1 MRITPETVKKI
12 VAGDSKT
19 LQDLLPIIRK
29 CARAGCI
36 RARAEFLAEE
46 VQQEL
51 MILLFA
57 KIAPKFDPD
66 FHLEPI
72 LIESARRI
80 ALSESRK
87 HSRGGI
93 MFVQEDA
100 LADLYGSMG
109 AGSSWSAQ
117 GISSEHG
124 SNGDRSTDSGL
135 SVEGNSDTHVLSEI
149 QAEEANSQIDRRR
162 LLSQLYGKHDGLRI
176 QLLSILN
183 GPIERGST
191 PLDTNKSSISHVEGP
206 TPKDSDMN
214 ASIAPPSL
222 KKAVPA
228 SSPPSTRARGRP
240 RTNIQGAAASVRT
253 EISLEKKNT
262 WPSGVCVNNEV
273 PSFPPVDI
281 SDASDSPVRAS
292 TSDGMHLK
300 HVRETCGMTQYEM
313 AVVLGLHPS
322 TYLSYEYGRVKQVPT
337 EVLRKANKLGE
348 SSSEES
354 AFRNSKYAGLTMR
367 DISGDWAKRLNVD
380 PDRITEFANRIGV
393 NKSTV
398 SRWRNEGQRPSIRE
412 IVLYEKHVAQLEA
425 MWEKSARPAEREESE
440 LVSAKSAVTSKKASE
455 PKKSARK

>member
-19 LQDLLPIIRK
+19 MQDLLPVIRK

-51 MILLFA
+51 MLLLFA
-57 KIAPKFDPD
+57 KIAPKFDTD

-109 AGSSWSAQ
+109 SGSSWSAR

-124 SNGDRSTDSGL
+124 PNGDRSTDGGL
-135 SVEGNSDTHVLSEI
+135 AVEGNSDTHALSESH
-149 QAEEANSQIDRRR
+149 AEEANSQIDRKR
-162 LLSQLYGKHDGLRI
+162 LLSQLYSRHDGLRV
-176 QLLSILN
+176 QLLSILK
-183 GPIERGST
+183 GSVERGAG
-191 PLDTNKSSISHVEGP
+191 PLDTKNSSTPQGEGP
-206 TPKDSDMN
+206 TPKETDMS
-214 ASIAPPSL
+214 ASIAPPPL
-222 KKAVPA
+222 KRAAA
-228 SSPPSTRARGRP
+228 SIEQKPTRARGRP
-240 RTNIQGAAASVRT
+240 RTIIQGATGSVRAD
-253 EISLEKKNT
+253 ISLEKKNT
-262 WPSGVCVNNEV
+262 WPSGVCVNNEA
-273 PSFPPVDI
+273 PSFPPVEI
-281 SDASDSPVRAS
+281 SDGSESSARVS
-292 TSDGMHLK
+292 TNDGMHLK
-300 HVRETCGMTQYEM
+300 HVREICGMTQYEM

-337 EVLRKANKLGE
+337 EVLRKANKLGK
-348 SSSEES
+348 SSSEEF
-354 AFRNSKYAGLTMR
+354 AFRSSKYAGLTMR

-380 PDRITEFANRIGV
+380 PDRITDFANRIGV

-412 IVLYEKHVAQLEA
+412 IVLYEKHVAQLEE
-425 MWEKSARPAEREESE
+425 MWKKSERPA
-440 LVSAKSAVTSKKASE
+440 AKK
-455 PKKSARK
+455 